1 MARLNVLLSAILV
14 LCALALVT
22 SQQRARQLFIDL
34 DAAKARSLQLETHW
48 NELQVEQRQFSRNS
62 LIDGKARAELAMRA
76 VAPQRTLMLTMHGD
90 QPRLAQMLVPAP
102 AASKPAPGP
111 GPGPGPG
118 SIIVRG
124 KR

>member
-1 MARLNVLLSAILV
+1 MARLNILLSAILV

-22 SQQRARQLFIDL
+22 AQHRARQLFIDL
-34 DAAKARSLQLETHW
+34 DSAKARTLQLETRW

-76 VAPQRTLMLTMHGD
+76 VTPQRTLMLTMHGD
-90 QPRLAQMLVPAP
+90 QPRLAQMLAP
-102 AASKPAPGP
+102 AASKPAPAP
-111 GPGPGPG
+111 GPSAGAGA
-118 SIIVRG
+118 IVVRG

>member
-1 MARLNVLLSAILV
+1 MARLNILLSAILV

-22 SQQRARQLFIDL
+22 AQHRARQLFIDL
-34 DAAKARSLQLETHW
+34 DSAKARTLQLETRW

-90 QPRLAQMLVPAP
+90 QPRLAQMLAP
-102 AASKPAPGP
+102 AASKPAPAP
-111 GPGPGPG
+111 GPSAGAGA
-118 SIIVRG
+118 IVVRG

>member
-1 MARLNVLLSAILV
+1 MARLNILLSAILV

-22 SQQRARQLFIDL
+22 AQHRARQLFIDL
-34 DAAKARSLQLETHW
+34 DSAKARTLQLETRW
-48 NELQVEQRQFSRNS
+48 NELQVEQRQFSRNA

-90 QPRLAQMLVPAP
+90 QPRLAQMLAP
-102 AASKPAPGP
+102 AASKPAPAP
-111 GPGPGPG
+111 GPSAGAGA
-118 SIIVRG
+118 IVVRG

>member
-1 MARLNVLLSAILV
+1 MARLNILLSAILV

-22 SQQRARQLFIDL
+22 SQQRARALFIDL
-34 DAAKARSLQLETHW
+34 DAAKARALQLETHW

-62 LIDGKARAELAMRA
+62 LIDGKARSELAMRA

-90 QPRLAQMLVPAP
+90 QPRLAQMLAPAP

-111 GPGPGPG
+111 DSGA
-118 SIIVRG
+118 IVVRG